1 MESKNLDKA
10 LLIYSKLIS
19 GEEVSKRDSENGQ
32 LYEEYYSNAEVYDI
46 VGSIF
51 KKLNLCLYEYNDSLY
66 VTAGEGNRVFGYTN
80 DDVKRILGLRLNKEL
95 YLCYFIMYIDR
106 KSVV

>member
-19 GEEVSKRDSENGQ
+19 GDEVSKRDSENGQ

-51 KKLNLCLYEYNDSLY
+51 KKLNLCQTSYS
-66 VTAGEGNRVFGYTN
+66 
-80 DDVKRILGLRLNKEL
+80 
-95 YLCYFIMYIDR
+95 
-106 KSVV
+106 